1 MIERLISILIGYVCG
16 NFLSGYFYGK
26 KHDVDIR
33 KSGSG
38 NIGTTNTLRTLGKKA
53 GLLALIGDS
62 LKAII
67 ASVIVYFIYRNTD
80 ASSIQLLMLYAG
92 FGAILGHDFP
102 FFMKFKGGKGI
113 ATSFGMIIICFPQT
127 LPICAI
133 AFFGAVFATRFVSL
147 GSILAAIAF
156 GVQAIVMGYMGLLW
170 YEGVELYEAVIIAV
184 IIAVCAIVQHRSNI
198 VRLINGNENKISLKG
213 AGKNGN

>member
-133 AFFGAVFATRFVSL
+133 AFFGAVFSTRFVSL

-170 YEGVELYEAVIIAV
+170 YEGVELYEAIIIAV

>member
-62 LKAII
+62 LKAIL

-170 YEGVELYEAVIIAV
+170 YEGVELYEAIIIAV

>member
-1 MIERLISILIGYVCG
+1 MLERLISILIGYVCG

-62 LKAII
+62 LKAIV
-67 ASVIVYFIYRNTD
+67 ASVIVYFIYRNT
-80 ASSIQLLMLYAG
+80 AANSIQLLMLYAG

-133 AFFGAVFATRFVSL
+133 AFFGTVFATRFVSL

-170 YEGVELYEAVIIAV
+170 YEGAELYEAIIIAV

>member
-170 YEGVELYEAVIIAV
+170 YEGVELYEAIIIAV